1 MKYFNALFN
10 ILWSASKE
18 LAKEKENLGRKIKD
32 WERGQ
37 SMFRDQ
43 EKDFKYHARNVGF
56 V

>member
-32 WERGQ
+32 WESQ
-37 SMFRDQ
+37 SMLHDQ

-56 V
+56 M